1 MNLKRLDW
9 VLIKAQEATTL
20 TEKEAAFIDDM
31 VERREKY
38 GDRIKVSE
46 KQEDWLE
53 AIAEKD

>member
-31 VERREKY
+31 VERREKC
-38 GDRIKVSE
+38 GDRLKISE